1 MKHLEELSTM
11 TFYKERLFLPHGA
24 KKQKGT
30 ILFSLNTSYESLVDK
45 IFNDSDL
52 PLTNTGGIYKS
63 YYYDYTLL
71 PNAINSPRI
80 VTKPTTLAKAKKQR
94 LSDYTL
100 IKSRD
105 DSIKTVINP
114 IAGGNNLIYDM
125 EPVVKLY
132 RTITKL
138 EKVSLIERVSTF
150 MNTIN
155 DLYNNVNIN
164 GYEKSIIMVNIDDYN
179 KYKTPY
185 TDLLY
190 NISVAL
196 HRSNTFI
203 SSLPVLA
210 FKVLF
215 YNTKGYFL
223 MDLSTDLVKSNMG
236 IFTRLLK
243 RLNLDIT
250 KDMKTMEREEAQKA
264 IMKAAAK
271 GTVNNLV
278 SADDGIDTDG
288 SLPEEFTED
297 TIDEDS
303 EIVDTVVK
311 KTKEIEDLDKMD
323 DSLEVEL
330 ETDEEL
336 KREYL
341 DALTKKQTGKSEASL
356 KRDQMLREK
365 QKDIKIKNKTIAELT
380 AEKQIP
386 VVKTHKVNSDT
397 IINENV
403 KEIKFP
409 EVDKTYIRELYDHD
423 VANVITSLNNKSI
436 PVNIVNI
443 DVKDTSDELTLKETY
458 TVTLEDENRKRHT
471 LKFSLP
477 KFIDDEF
484 IYVNGSKKII
494 QNQIFGFPVIKVGPD
509 EVKVITNYNRVF
521 IYRSGGKIT
530 RNYDKFRKILEKHPE
545 AVSYRNGCGTEANKD
560 YLTFL
565 EYDEYAKS
573 YADITINGNVICFN
587 QGKLAEMFPNDKSTL
602 DKYIVGYTSG
612 NKPSPIFYEPDKAG
626 CDFITFMANFLSP
639 ELQEE
644 YIKNSYG
651 KKMMYADAKIMT
663 KMIPLVIVLSYF
675 EGLSKVVTK
684 FNKQFGANIVQF
696 TDKKPDE
703 TMSFIKFS
711 DGYLTYPIGN
721 MEANL
726 MFNGFTSI
734 NMAQFDIA
742 SLDERETYLD
752 IFEYLFGSSL
762 SIADAL
768 LNYYDFMIDPITLE
782 VLQLLDYP
790 TDIVSL
796 LIFANGMLADNNFK
810 SDIDLNQF
818 RIRRS
823 EAIPAILY
831 KQIAKSYAR
840 YRRTANNPNPVK
852 ITMDEN
858 AVIKELVMLPTVED
872 YSELS
877 PMVEVHKNGL
887 ASMKG
892 VDGMNQDRA
901 YKLDKRAYDDSMI
914 GVFSI
919 STDPGPNCGKIR
931 QLVTEPNIINARGFL
946 ELNNRKKVDDLK
958 DVNISNPVEML
969 TTMCSTHDEP
979 NRTCMATK
987 QTGHVIPV
995 TDNAPIMISNG
1006 MDQAIHYRTGNSFSV
1021 VAKEDGKV
1029 IELDKETEIM
1039 IVEYKSGERQ
1049 AIDLSKRV
1057 VKNGGGG
1064 FYLMNQLEP
1073 RLQKGKSFKKDTILA
1088 YDPKYY
1094 KEQGKYFGNRMTFGS
1109 LVKVVVASNYATYE
1123 DSAFVTK
1130 HMSEA
1135 MGTNISMRHDITL
1148 GCNSNVEYIV
1158 KVGDKVTIGD
1168 ELIRYDTSY
1177 DDEGLN
1183 KMLAG
1188 VRDETKEEIINL
1200 GKSSLHSHYTGV
1212 VSDIYI
1218 YCTVDLDELSP
1229 SLRKIVKQYQGD
1241 VKKRKAL
1248 LDKYDPDNKG
1258 KVQRM
1263 GMLMDKSDTKTI
1275 PDEYGKVQGD
1285 TVGRGVKIKFYITYH
1300 DELSDGDKLAAQTAN
1315 KNTIGYQIPKGFE
1328 PYSESRPYEEISGIV
1343 APSAILQRGTP
1354 SVVIVGTAQKVLIEL
1369 KRSMY
1374 KILTGEDFD
1383 EILKQKQPYM
1393 VHEFEQAKESVELPV
1408 ISNEEISILESVFEL
1423 YKDGRN
1429 LYRSN
1434 KRYSNQDVILPL
1446 NNDVNVSPMIESFDI
1461 VEEGHNAILNDDKI
1475 IAITNIESNE
1485 SIKLKL

>member
-1 MKHLEELSTM
+1 MKQLGELTSM
-11 TFYKERLFLPHGA
+11 TFYKERLFLPYGA

-30 ILFSLNTSYESLVDK
+30 ILFSINTSYESLVK
-45 IFNDSDL
+45 NIFNESNI

-71 PNAINSPRI
+71 PNAINSKR
-80 VTKPTTLAKAKKQR
+80 VTVKPTNLAKAKRTR
-94 LSDYTL
+94 LADYMLVKTL
-100 IKSRD
+100 D

-114 IAGGNNLIYDM
+114 IPGGNNLLYDM
-125 EPVVKLY
+125 EPVVTLFRSIKKLSSVSL
-132 RTITKL
+132 L
-138 EKVSLIERVSTF
+138 EKVSTFFSTV
-150 MNTIN
+150 NE
-155 DLYNNVNIN
+155 LYNKVNIT
-164 GYEKSIIMVNIDDYN
+164 GYEKSVIMVNVDEYN
-179 KYKTPY
+179 QHKVPY
-185 TDLLY
+185 SDLLY
-190 NISVAL
+190 DISVSL
-196 HRSNTFI
+196 HRSDKFI
-203 SSLPVLA
+203 SQLPKMNI
-210 FKVLF
+210 KVLF

-223 MDLSTDLVKSNMG
+223 MDLSKDLVKSNMPAL
-236 IFTRLLK
+236 TRLLK
-243 RLNLDIT
+243 RMDVDIT
-250 KDMKTMEREEAQKA
+250 KDMKSMEREEVQKA
-264 IMKAAAK
+264 ISKAAAK
-271 GTVNNLV
+271 QSV
-278 SADDGIDTDG
+278 SNFTGDSG
-288 SLPEEFTED
+288 EE
-297 TIDEDS
+297 EDS
-303 EIVDTVVK
+303 IEPEDMIDVDDEVVDK
-311 KTKEIEDLDKMD
+311 VSSTKDLDELEST
-323 DSLEVEL
+323 DSLEIEL
-330 ETDEEL
+330 ETNEEL
-336 KREYL
+336 KKEYL
-341 DALTKKQTGKSEASL
+341 TAITKKQTGKTKSEASL
-356 KRDQMLREK
+356 KRDEMLRER
-365 QKDIKIKNKTIAELT
+365 QRDIKIKGKTIAELT

-386 VVKTHKVNSDT
+386 VVKKHNVNADT
-397 IINENV
+397 ILNENV
-403 KEIKFP
+403 KEIGLP
-409 EVDKTYIRELYDHD
+409 EADKTYIRELYDED
-423 VANVITSLNNKSI
+423 IANIITSLNNASI
-436 PVNIVNI
+436 PVNVVNV

-484 IYVNGSKKII
+484 IYINGSKKTI
-494 QNQIFGFPVIKVGPD
+494 QNQIFGYPVIKVGPD

-521 IYRSGGKIT
+521 IYRSNSKIT
-530 RNYDKFRKILEKHPE
+530 KNYDKFRKIMEKHPDQ
-545 AVSYRNGCGTEANKD
+545 VTFKNGCGTEANRG

-573 YADITINGNVICFN
+573 YSEITVNGNTFCFN
-587 QGKLAEMFPNDKSTL
+587 QGKLAEMFPNEKSKIGVYL
-602 DKYIVGYTSG
+602 VGYTNKS
-612 NKPSPIFYEPDKAG
+612 KPSPIYYNQDINST
-626 CDFITFMANFLSP
+626 DFISYMASFLS
-639 ELQEE
+639 EDLQEE
-644 YIKNSYG
+644 YRKNTHG

-675 EGLSKVVTK
+675 EGLSKVITK
-684 FNKQFGANIVQF
+684 FNKQAGSNVVQLV
-696 TDKKPDE
+696 DKKPTDNG
-703 TMSFIKFS
+703 TAFIKFS
-711 DGYLTYPIGN
+711 DGFLTFPVGN
-721 MEANL
+721 MEASL
-726 MFNGFTSI
+726 LFNGFTSFSPDKFTI
-734 NMAQFDIA
+734 TSM
-742 SLDERETYLD
+742 DERETYLE

-768 LNYYDFMIDPITLE
+768 INYYDFMIDPITLQILE
-782 VLQLLDYP
+782 LLDYP

-796 LIFANGMLADNNFK
+796 LIFANSMLADNDFN
-810 SDIDLNQF
+810 SDIDLNQY
-818 RIRRS
+818 RIRKS

-858 AVIKELVMLPTVED
+858 AVIKELVALPTVED

-901 YKLDKRAYDDSMI
+901 YKLDKRAYDDSMM

-931 QLVTEPNIINARGFL
+931 QMVAEPNIINARGFL
-946 ELNNRKKVDDLK
+946 ELNNRKDVDKLK
-958 DVNISNPVEML
+958 DVNISSPVEML
-969 TTMCSTHDEP
+969 TTMAATHDEP
-979 NRTCMATK
+979 NRTCMSTK
-987 QTGHVIPV
+987 QTCHVIPV
-995 TDNAPIMISNG
+995 TDNAPILISTG
-1006 MDQAIHYRTGNSFSV
+1006 MDQAIHYRTGNGFSV

-1029 IELDKETEIM
+1029 IELDKETQIM

-1064 FYLMNQLEP
+1064 FYLMNQLQP
-1073 RLQKGKSFKKDTILA
+1073 RLEKGKTFKKDTILA

-1094 KEQGKYFGNRMTFGS
+1094 KEQGKYFGNRMTFGA

-1135 MGTNISMRHDITL
+1135 MGSNISMRHDIIL
-1148 GCNSNVEYIV
+1148 GCNSNVEYIA
-1158 KVGDKVTIGD
+1158 KVGDEVTIGD

-1183 KMLAG
+1183 KMLSG

-1263 GMLMDKSDTKTI
+1263 GMMMDKSDTKTQT
-1275 PDEYGKVQGD
+1275 DEYGKVQGD
-1285 TVGRGVKIKFYITYH
+1285 SVGRGVKIKFFITYH

-1343 APSAILQRGTP
+1343 APSAVLQRGTP
-1354 SVVIVGTAQKVLIEL
+1354 SVIIVGTAQKVLIEL
-1369 KRSMY
+1369 KRKMY

-1393 VHEFEQAKESVELPV
+1393 VHDFEEVKESVQLPKV
-1408 ISNEEISILESVFEL
+1408 SENDIATLETVYEL
-1423 YKDGRN
+1423 YKDARG

-1434 KRYSNQDVILPL
+1434 KRYTNQDIILPL
-1446 NNDVNVSPMIESFDI
+1446 SNDADFSDVLESFDI
-1461 VEEGHNAILNDDKI
+1461 VETGHNAILNDNSI
-1475 IAITNIESNE
+1475 VAISNIDSNE
-1485 SIKLKL
+1485 TIKLKL